1 MSKFS
6 LVLLVS
12 SLLLVPFNSAYAQSG
27 SSEAFGS
34 GVHQYFSGRHQ
45 EAINSL
51 TTAISGDSK
60 DARAY
65 YFRGLAKMGSGDS
78 YGAESDFE
86 LGAAIE
92 AKSSKRPTSLVTR
105 SLERVQGGL
114 RLKLEKTRR
123 RVFDGG
129 LKIESTSIASSLP
142 VHSPS
147 ISTVYHSDVVPFTSG
162 PVVYDS
168 PVLPSLPIVSE
179 PIVSTPIVT
188 EPIVS
193 SPIVSSPIVSEPIV
207 SEPIVSAPIVSAPI
221 VSSPIISSP
230 IVSTPIE
237 YQAPQVVF
245 PQPIVEQPILIQ
257 PQTVVHSGF
266 ENPTGGNVVQG
277 FATPSGNFS
286 SPIVFIEPAPG
297 DSAFAAPD
305 QMVEISTEAVNS
317 GGEEIEEVVA
327 KPGPDPTAEAVTAT
341 DSSADG
347 NAMPVE
353 ENGANAF
360 GDSIEMDEIEEV
372 AVTVEEMVEPAPSES
387 VFGGAGEA
395 FPETNDRD
403 PFGAAASPEPA
414 NVSEKPMFAKE
425 QADEQSPAVVEPES
439 PAVVE
444 PEVEEFPT
452 EEDVFG
458 GAADAP
464 AESKE
469 GPFGPTESESVEP
482 EGDSSDPFGIGTS
495 EATEDPFGA
504 DSAPEE
510 VSEDPFG
517 GPAPGENTDDP
528 FGP

>member
-1 MSKFS
+1 M
-6 LVLLVS
+6 
-12 SLLLVPFNSAYAQSG
+12 
-27 SSEAFGS
+27 
-34 GVHQYFSGRHQ
+34 
-45 EAINSL
+45 
-51 TTAISGDSK
+51 
-60 DARAY
+60 
-65 YFRGLAKMGSGDS
+65 
-78 YGAESDFE
+78 
-86 LGAAIE
+86 
-92 AKSSKRPTSLVTR
+92 
-105 SLERVQGGL
+105 
-114 RLKLEKTRR
+114 
-123 RVFDGG
+123 
-129 LKIESTSIASSLP
+129 
-142 VHSPS
+142 
-147 ISTVYHSDVVPFTSG
+147 
-162 PVVYDS
+162 
-168 PVLPSLPIVSE
+168 
-179 PIVSTPIVT
+179 
-188 EPIVS
+188 
-193 SPIVSSPIVSEPIV
+193 
-207 SEPIVSAPIVSAPI
+207 
-221 VSSPIISSP
+221 
-230 IVSTPIE
+230 
-237 YQAPQVVF
+237 
-245 PQPIVEQPILIQ
+245 
-257 PQTVVHSGF
+257 
-266 ENPTGGNVVQG
+266 VQG